1 MEGRLT
7 IVTGPPGVGKTTV
20 ARRLAKAWPAA
31 SAVHLHSDDIYT
43 YFVKGFVPPWLPESH
58 AQNAAITNAL
68 AAQGAILAAGGYPVF
83 LDGIVGPWFIEPF
96 RQAARR
102 AGVRLD
108 YLVLRPA
115 REVAI
120 ARGVARQGHPMRDP
134 EVIGHMWDQFADL
147 GAFERCALDST
158 ALDLDQTVA
167 NTLAAVKD
175 DGLRID

>member
-20 ARRLAKAWPAA
+20 ARRLAKGWPAA

-43 YFVKGFVPPWLPESH
+43 YFVKGFVPPWLSESH
-58 AQNAAITNAL
+58 AQNMAVADAL

-83 LDGIVGPWFIEPF
+83 LDGIVGPWFLNPF

-102 AGVRLD
+102 SGVRLD
-108 YLVLRPA
+108 YLILRPA
-115 REVAI
+115 RDAAI
-120 ARGVARQGHPMRDP
+120 ARGVAREGHPMRDA

-147 GAFERCALDST
+147 GEFERCAIDTT
-158 ALDLDQTVA
+158 ALDPDETVA
-167 NTLAAVKD
+167 AVLQALQS
-175 DGLRID
+175 DGLRLD